1 MYLIFK
7 FSVISLFT
15 LENLSERLKIKNIQR
30 NKEQTK
36 LLTQAQDL

>member
-15 LENLSERLKIKNIQR
+15 LENLSERLKIKNEQR